1 MTAAVAPTRD
11 THEPV
16 APARD
21 TLGVWCGWVLV
32 ALCFLTPF
40 AAWLGPLSFAVLMAL
55 AGLLTL
61 PAVRITDGDR
71 PALIVLFAALIW
83 AAVST
88 TWSPFQ
94 PKHPQDSAI
103 VKLTFE
109 MPLYWSA
116 ICAGRRA
123 DPWLAKLALRV
134 LAFGFGVLGLILL
147 AEAAT
152 FGAIYRAI
160 HIAFYAPIR
169 PDLAAKNVAETTFVV
184 ALLWP
189 LAALGGPAKL
199 RPWLA
204 LAMVA
209 GAGIAAFRLLSDAPV
224 LALVLSLLTGLA
236 AWRRPKWT
244 PRVLAISVAAFFL
257 AAPALIWA
265 IQASGDIAVIQARLP
280 LSWSER
286 VGYWSHAADWI
297 ADRPLKGWGLD
308 ASRMFAPG
316 IQLHPHDDALQI
328 WLELGLVGALTA
340 AVFWG
345 LTLARLSRP
354 VRDLTATAAMAS
366 LAAYL
371 LFGGI
376 NFGVWQEWW
385 LGLGALVAVL
395 VALHRRGDD
404 AAELST

>member
-1 MTAAVAPTRD
+1 MTAPVAPTRG
-11 THEPV
+11 
-16 APARD
+16 A
-21 TLGVWCGWVLV
+21 LGAWCGWVLV
-32 ALCFLTPF
+32 ALCFLAPF
-40 AAWLGPLSFAVLMAL
+40 AAWLGPLSFAVLVAL

-61 PAVRITDGDR
+61 PAVRMTDEDR
-71 PALIVLFAALIW
+71 PALIILFAALIW

-88 TWSPFQ
+88 TWSPFH
-94 PKHPQDSAI
+94 PKHPQDGAI
-103 VKLTFE
+103 VKLAFE
-109 MPLYWSA
+109 LPLYWSA

-123 DPWLAKLALRV
+123 DPRLAKLALRV
-134 LAFGFGVLGLILL
+134 LAFGFGALGLILL

-152 FGAIYRAI
+152 GAAIYRAI
-160 HIAFYAPIR
+160 HIALYAPIR
-169 PDLAAKNVAETTFVV
+169 PDLAAKNVAHATFVM

-204 LAMVA
+204 LVMVA

-236 AWRRPKWT
+236 AWRWPKGA
-244 PRVLAISVAAFFL
+244 PQVLAISIAAFFL
-257 AAPALIWA
+257 VAPALVWA
-265 IQASGDIAVIQARLP
+265 IQASGEIAEIQARLP

-286 VGYWSHAADWI
+286 LGYWSHAAGWI
-297 ADRPLKGWGLD
+297 ADKPLQGWGLD

-316 IQLHPHDDALQI
+316 IQLHPHDNALQI
-328 WLELGLVGALTA
+328 WLELGLVGAVTA
-340 AVFWG
+340 AAFWG

-395 VALHRRGDD
+395 VALHRRAGA